1 MATDQFPQIKRAIS
15 PHVAEPAPQTWS
27 NCLVVNGVAY
37 VAGMIARGNDGKI
50 LAGDEYEQA
59 KLIFA
64 KIRHLVEAAGGKVM
78 LLPLEPGFSTTNIE
92 KEILARLS

>member
-1 MATDQFPQIKRAIS
+1 MANEATSRIKRISS

-50 LAGDEYEQA
+50 VEGDEYEQA
-59 KLIFA
+59 KVIFA
-64 KIRHLVEAAGGKVM
+64 KSETWWKRRAAVW
-78 LLPLEPGFSTTNIE
+78 LTS
-92 KEILARLS
+92 